1 MLALIT
7 IFLATFLISAA
18 AVWVYRMLS
27 GWQGFSQSVVGR
39 KQTTIR
45 MKLKPQQGFI
55 SLMGTLRQ
63 QKAKSVRLRNS
74 SGTIKAPWGW

>member
-7 IFLATFLISAA
+7 IFLATLLISSVAIWA
-18 AVWVYRMLS
+18 YRMLS
-27 GWQGFSQSVVGR
+27 GWQGFNQSVVGR
-39 KQTTIR
+39 QRTTVR